1 MLIKNASE
9 LTSKGNAGGRKV
21 ILKIVEETL
30 EKVNYFIILKELVH
44 LEKNI
49 LKIRDFELNL
59 DKFRNIYLIGG
70 GKNSSFMTSAIDE
83 ILRDRLTEGI
93 VIEKK
98 GCLNK
103 KTKIAYS
110 TGGHPL
116 PDLDSVKS
124 AHKIA
129 KMVQKAKQEDL
140 IIVCVSGG
148 WTALTSNPEG
158 GITLKELQKTYG
170 LLLKSGMTVEQ
181 MNIVRNRLIQLGKG
195 KILSMA
201 DGATIVGLI
210 AVDEVE
216 GKPWGPTV
224 FDSSAPSDGIKIL
237 QDFNL
242 FEKIPLSVKE
252 YLVKEELKKKTT
264 RETGFQHNGQSP
276 YNFVIADN
284 SLLCKAAQDTASK
297 FGIKSFLLSTSIRG
311 EAKDVGRVIASISKE
326 ISRFRRPFEPPCII
340 VAGGETTVTIVG
352 KSGKGEETKRWH
364 FRQPKILKAYR
375 ILS

>member
-1 MLIKNASE
+1 
-9 LTSKGNAGGRKV
+9 
-21 ILKIVEETL
+21 
-30 EKVNYFIILKELVH
+30 
-44 LEKNI
+44 
-49 LKIRDFELNL
+49 
-59 DKFRNIYLIGG
+59 
-70 GKNSSFMTSAIDE
+70 
-83 ILRDRLTEGI
+83 
-93 VIEKK
+93 
-98 GCLNK
+98 
-103 KTKIAYS
+103 
-110 TGGHPL
+110 
-116 PDLDSVKS
+116 
-124 AHKIA
+124 
-129 KMVQKAKQEDL
+129 
-140 IIVCVSGG
+140 
-148 WTALTSNPEG
+148 
-158 GITLKELQKTYG
+158 
-170 LLLKSGMTVEQ
+170 
-181 MNIVRNRLIQLGKG
+181 
-195 KILSMA
+195 MA

-252 YLVKEELKKKTT
+252 YLVKEELKKKIT

-352 KSGKGEETKRWH
+352 KSGKGGRNQEMALSAAQDIEGLSNIVIASVATDGIDGPTGIAGAIVDGTTMKNVEEKGLSIVRELSCH
-364 FRQPKILKAYR
+364 NSSYVLEKISDAIYTFDTATNLMDL
-375 ILS
+375 ILVYIS